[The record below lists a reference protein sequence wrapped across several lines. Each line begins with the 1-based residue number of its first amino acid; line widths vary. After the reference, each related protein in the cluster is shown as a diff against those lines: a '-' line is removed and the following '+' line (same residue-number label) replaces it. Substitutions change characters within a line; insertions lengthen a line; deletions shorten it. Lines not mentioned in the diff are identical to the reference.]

1 MYRFM
6 LNNSLAATSALIRND
21 HIYAADGKECNIHV
35 FDLCGN
41 FLNRECVT
49 RAYSRL
55 RYNESDCIFTA
66 LGCGCGNRIYYIDT
80 SFNELGYTQLSTDCL
95 QLRAVGAL
103 TDVSTANTSD
113 GNFIVAA
120 FERAVYLFG
129 SDGKPIREICRA
141 DGCETITDFIVF
153 GEEKYAIGTRSNRV
167 SVVTVSDNGEKQIII
182 VDSRLSLRMLFA
194 SGLNVFGL
202 FGHGYIYNRILPIY
216 SNGSILR
223 RLDF

>member
-21 HIYAADGKECNIHV
+21 HIYAADGKECNIRV

-41 FLNRECVT
+41 FSSRICVT

-55 RYNESDCIFTA
+55 RYNEGECNFTA

-103 TDVSTANTSD
+103 TDISTANMAD

-129 SDGKPIREICRA
+129 YDGKQIREICRA
-141 DGCETITDFIVF
+141 DGCETITDFLVF
-153 GEEKYAIGTRSNRV
+153 GAEKYVIGTRSNDV
-167 SVVTVSDNGEKQIII
+167 SVITVSDNGEKQSVI
-182 VDSRLSLRMLFA
+182 VDSRLSLRLLFA
-194 SGLNVFGL
+194 SGSNVFGL

-223 RLDF
+223 RQDF